1 MNGIGTEK
9 QEGMTYLLHD
19 QHAKHMALQQS
30 TYTPGHYMHVVPISQ
45 AKLEQGP
52 YGVKRIHHLSAS
64 LLKNCL
70 YTFHH
75 IGYH

>member
-9 QEGMTYLLHD
+9 QEGMTYH
-19 QHAKHMALQQS
+19 HAKHMALQQS
-30 TYTPGHYMHVVPISQ
+30 RYTPGHYMHVVPISQ

-52 YGVKRIHHLSAS
+52 CGVKRIHHLSAS

-70 YTFHH
+70 YMFHH